1 MALVAGYLF
10 VETRKRILRLVVI
23 KAAGGFPTVERVT
36 APAIRSQLAAMHILV
51 AGGALCAG
59 QA

>member
-1 MALVAGYLF
+1 MEASQ
-10 VETRKRILRLVVI
+10 RILRLVVI

-36 APAIRSQLAAMHILV
+36 APALHPQLAAMHILV
-51 AGGALCAG
+51 AGRAMRTG